1 MQPVRQSP
9 AKHVSPPRFPE
20 ARVGF
25 DVVDPRADA
34 IAESL
39 RNFGYSLPNAVA
51 DLVDNSL
58 SAGSTEVA
66 GTFWWDG
73 PASWIRV
80 RDNGR
85 GMADADLTEAMRLGT
100 RSPLEPRDATDLG
113 RFGLGL
119 KTASFSQCRRV
130 TVRSKTGERPE
141 ATRCWDLDVIQRK
154 REFALLRGPADD
166 HADMVLGHLPEGESG
181 TMILWEVMDRV
192 VSDSPTSDEGAH
204 RMFLEAVREVSRHLG
219 MVFHKFLSG
228 RDAVA
233 LTVNET
239 RVLPWDPFLV
249 NEPSTQPLPV
259 EHFGSGAG
267 IVTVRPFVLPHQS
280 KLTEEVFKAA
290 SGPRGWNAQQGF
302 YIYRNQ
308 RLIVPGGW
316 LGMFHQEE
324 HFKLARIQL
333 DIGNALDAEWQ
344 IDVRKARARPPDDLR
359 RELKRIAEATRK
371 RAVEVYRHRGKA
383 MAREGADTKET
394 FVWEVERRRGKTF
407 YRINREHP
415 LIKRMF
421 EEGKPSHDDIRTAL
435 RLIEETI
442 PVPYILGAFTENA
455 EKRGNPYEGAE
466 ADLRATVREAAAV
479 LFGWGLRGAD
489 LKRALMAMEPFQD
502 YPEVVEA
509 AILEDPAR
517 GR

>member
-1 MQPVRQSP
+1 MEPVRGSP
-9 AKHVSPPRFPE
+9 AKSSSREALPE
-20 ARVGF
+20 VRVGY
-25 DVVDPRADA
+25 DVVEPRADA

-39 RNFGYSLPNAVA
+39 RNFGYSLPNAIA

-58 SAGSTEVA
+58 SAQSTEVSV
-66 GTFWWDG
+66 TFWWDG
-73 PASWIRV
+73 PASWVRV

-85 GMADADLTEAMRLGT
+85 GMSDADLKEAMRLGT
-100 RSPLEPRDATDLG
+100 KSPLEPRDSTDLG

-130 TVRSKTGERPE
+130 TVRSKTGRGAE
-141 ATRCWDLDVIQRK
+141 ATRCWDLDVIQRQ

-166 HADMVLGHLPEGESG
+166 HAEQVLGYIRPGESS
-181 TMILWEVMDRV
+181 TIILWEAMDRV
-192 VSDSPTSDEGAH
+192 VSGSPTSDEGAH
-204 RMFLEAVREVSRHLG
+204 RIFLEAVREVSRHLG
-219 MVFHKFLSG
+219 MVFHRFLSG

-233 LTVNET
+233 LTVNEIP
-239 RVLPWDPFLV
+239 VPAWDPFLV

-259 EHFGSGAG
+259 EHFGSGTRV
-267 IVTVRPFVLPHQS
+267 VTVRPFVLPHQS
-280 KLTEEVFKAA
+280 KVTEEVFRAA

-333 DIGNALDAEWQ
+333 DIGNALDGEWR
-344 IDVRKARARPPDDLR
+344 IDVRKAKARPPDELR
-359 RELKRIAEATRK
+359 KELKRIADATRK

-383 MAREGADTKET
+383 LAREGAATNDV
-394 FVWEVERRRGKTF
+394 FVWEVDRRRGKTF

-415 LIKRMF
+415 LIKHMF
-421 EEGKPSHDDIRTAL
+421 EAGRPSHEEVRTAL

-466 ADLRATVREAAAV
+466 ADLRATVREAAKV
-479 LFGWGLRGAD
+479 LSGWGLRGAD
-489 LKRALMAMEPFQD
+489 LKRALMVIEPFQD

-509 AILEDPAR
+509 AILEAPT
-517 GR
+517 GEG